1 MKKLQHLPSG
11 GKLCAEMLV
20 NFEWNIQLPAANCN
34 RGYAKVQL
42 EDYRG
47 AMEDFSNAIELD
59 SKDTLAYNNRGFTKY
74 KLEDFYGAVKDY
86 NKAIELNASYAKAYF
101 YRGLVKIILNQKDIG
116 CLDLSKAGELGFE
129 NAYEMIK
136 KLCK

>member
-1 MKKLQHLPSG
+1 
-11 GKLCAEMLV
+11 
-20 NFEWNIQLPAANCN
+20 
-34 RGYAKVQL
+34 
-42 EDYRG
+42 
-47 AMEDFSNAIELD
+47 MEDFSIAIELD
-59 SKDTLAYNNRGFTKY
+59 SKDTLAYNNRGYTKY